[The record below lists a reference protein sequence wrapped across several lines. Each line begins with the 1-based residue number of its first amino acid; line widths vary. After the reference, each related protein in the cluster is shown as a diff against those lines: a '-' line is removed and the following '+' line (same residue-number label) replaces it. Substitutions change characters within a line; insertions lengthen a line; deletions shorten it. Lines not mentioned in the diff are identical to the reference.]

1 MLRTETPDVEERRM
15 KLQLR
20 LAQMNEVDGCQEDF
34 LRYVRNVWPE
44 FIAGAHHKMIAK
56 KFEDIATGKNKRLI
70 INMPPRHTKSEFAS
84 YLFPSWII
92 GRAPKTKI
100 IQTTHTAELAVN
112 FGRKVRNLINSPQ
125 YQNIFDD
132 VSLQIDSK
140 AAGRWSTNHGGEYF
154 AAGVGGAI
162 TGRGADLLIIDDPH
176 SEQDA
181 L

>member
-1 MLRTETPDVEERRM
+1 MIRINGYGNCLLNTLILVFHVKHYCSGFTMLRTETPEVEERRL
-15 KLQLR
+15 KLELR
-20 LAQMNEVDGCQEDF
+20 LAQMAEVEGCKEDF
-34 LRYVRNVWPE
+34 LKYVYKVWPE

-112 FGRKVRNLINSPQ
+112 FGRKVRNLLDTGEYTS
-125 YQNIFDD
+125 IFEG
-132 VSLQIDSK
+132 VSLQSDS
-140 AAGRWSTNHGGEYF
+140 
-154 AAGVGGAI
+154 
-162 TGRGADLLIIDDPH
+162 
-176 SEQDA
+176 
-181 L
+181 